1 MILIVYLIEV
11 LLQETVDPRFRNF
24 HRSDFIGNVATFYQH
39 HLQLNYIRVF
49 SKDCWGNVWIN
60 MIFLLYRLLTIYRLH
75 HIYFL
80 ISKLIKE
87 NPPSF
92 KQWSLKDKCTFE
104 EGNIIFANRKYLT
117 NISFT
122 QMLVTASLIFFSF
135 NLSSK
140 VPFLILHQP

>member
-1 MILIVYLIEV
+1 MIFIVYLIEV

-24 HRSDFIGNVATFYQH
+24 HRSDFIGDVATFYQH
-39 HLQLNYIRVF
+39 HLQLNFIGFF
-49 SKDCWGNVWIN
+49 SKDCGGNVWIN
-60 MIFLLYRLLTIYRLH
+60 MKFLLFCLLIIYRLH
-75 HIYFL
+75 HISFL

-104 EGNIIFANRKYLT
+104 VGNIIFANRKYFT

-140 VPFLILHQP
+140 VPFLILRKP